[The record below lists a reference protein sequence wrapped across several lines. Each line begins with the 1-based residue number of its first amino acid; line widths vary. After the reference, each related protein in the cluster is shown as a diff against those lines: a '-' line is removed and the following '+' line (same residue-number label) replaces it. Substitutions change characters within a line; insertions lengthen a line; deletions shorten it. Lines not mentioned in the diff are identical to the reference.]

1 MKILCINQLMK
12 ELKKIKLRINPQ
24 GFSLIVNLC
33 SNHYPAKLLGNRKI
47 SKTSKK
53 SVKSKSQNNKSMMM
67 IINLLSLFL
76 RLQNIKVI

>member
-33 SNHYPAKLLGNRKI
+33 SNHYPAKLLGNRK
-47 SKTSKK
+47 TSKK
-53 SVKSKSQNNKSMMM
+53 SVISKSQNNKSMMM